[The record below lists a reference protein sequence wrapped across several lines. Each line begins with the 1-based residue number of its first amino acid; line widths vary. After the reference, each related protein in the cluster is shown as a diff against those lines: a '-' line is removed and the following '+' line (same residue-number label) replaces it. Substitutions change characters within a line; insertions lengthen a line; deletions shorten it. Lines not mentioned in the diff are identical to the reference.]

1 MTDTTLGLVL
11 VVIGLLVVVGSAL
24 NWRIVTHSGKLLNLL
39 FGDTI
44 ARTIYIVIGI
54 FLMTM
59 GVARM
64 FWNYWLER

>member
-11 VVIGLLVVVGSAL
+11 VVIGLLVVVGAAL

-39 FGDTI
+39 FSDMI

-54 FLMTM
+54 FLMAM
-59 GVARM
+59 GVARI
-64 FWNYWLER
+64 FGIYWLE

>member
-11 VVIGLLVVVGSAL
+11 VVIGLLAVVGSAL

-39 FGDTI
+39 FGDMI
-44 ARTIYIVIGI
+44 ARTIYIVIGVL
-54 FLMTM
+54 LMAM

-64 FWNYWLER
+64 FGIYWFE

>member
-44 ARTIYIVIGI
+44 TRTIYIVIGI
-54 FLMTM
+54 FLMAM

-64 FWNYWLER
+64 LGIYWLE

>member
-11 VVIGLLVVVGSAL
+11 VLIGLLVVVGSAL
-24 NWRIVTHSGKLLNLL
+24 NWHIVTHSGKLLNLL

-54 FLMTM
+54 FLMAL
-59 GVARM
+59 GVARI
-64 FWNYWLER
+64 FGIYWLE

>member
-24 NWRIVTHSGKLLNLL
+24 NWHIVTHSGKLLNLL
-39 FGDTI
+39 FGDMI
-44 ARTIYIVIGI
+44 ARTIYIVIGL
-54 FLMTM
+54 FLMAM

-64 FWNYWLER
+64 FGIYWIE

>member
-11 VVIGLLVVVGSAL
+11 VVIGLLAVIGSAL

-39 FGDTI
+39 FGDMI

-54 FLMTM
+54 LLMAM

-64 FWNYWLER
+64 FGIYWFE

>member
-11 VVIGLLVVVGSAL
+11 VVIGLLVVVGAAL

-39 FGDTI
+39 FGDMI

-54 FLMTM
+54 FLMAM

-64 FWNYWLER
+64 LGIYWLE

>member
-11 VVIGLLVVVGSAL
+11 VVIGLLVFVGSAL

-39 FGDTI
+39 FGDMV

-54 FLMTM
+54 FLMAM

-64 FWNYWLER
+64 FGIYWLE

>member
-1 MTDTTLGLVL
+1 MTDPTLGLVL
-11 VVIGLLVVVGSAL
+11 VVIGLLVIVGSAL

-39 FGDTI
+39 FGDMI

-54 FLMTM
+54 FLMVM

-64 FWNYWLER
+64 FGIYWLE